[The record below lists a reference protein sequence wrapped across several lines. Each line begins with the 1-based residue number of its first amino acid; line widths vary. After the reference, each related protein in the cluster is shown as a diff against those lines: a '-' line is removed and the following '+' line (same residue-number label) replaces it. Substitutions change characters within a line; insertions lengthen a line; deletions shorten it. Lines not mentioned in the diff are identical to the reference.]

1 MLATVMARGL
11 WIVLALVL
19 SGSGC
24 ESCAEPEAP
33 AIPEGIS
40 VAVSIDDA
48 AATTIDSARLR
59 DRAPDFQDGD
69 HRSWRLESL
78 VERYQQGRMTV
89 ELEESGGERSVVARP
104 GEAGERIVVVA
115 VNRAGAVRV
124 GLVAASDPFP
134 PFHGRGGNRGRGGDP
149 SRVRDVKRIVLRS
162 ADR

>member
-1 MLATVMARGL
+1 MPRL
-11 WIVLALVL
+11 WLLFALALP
-19 SGSGC
+19 GC
-24 ESCAEPEAP
+24 ESCSEPEAP
-33 AIPEGIS
+33 AIPEGIA

-48 AATTIDSARLR
+48 SAPTIDSARLR
-59 DRAPDFQDGD
+59 DHTPDFQDGD

-78 VERYQQGRMTV
+78 VGGYEKGRMTV

-124 GLVAASDPFP
+124 GLVSASEPFP

>member
-1 MLATVMARGL
+1 
-11 WIVLALVL
+11 
-19 SGSGC
+19 
-24 ESCAEPEAP
+24 
-33 AIPEGIS
+33 
-40 VAVSIDDA
+40 VSIDDA
-48 AATTIDSARLR
+48 AGPTIDSARLR
-59 DRAPDFQDGD
+59 DRAADFQDGD

-78 VERYQQGRMTV
+78 VGQYQPGRMTV

-124 GLVAASDPFP
+124 GLVSAAEPFP

-149 SRVRDVKRIVLRS
+149 SRVRDVKRIELHS